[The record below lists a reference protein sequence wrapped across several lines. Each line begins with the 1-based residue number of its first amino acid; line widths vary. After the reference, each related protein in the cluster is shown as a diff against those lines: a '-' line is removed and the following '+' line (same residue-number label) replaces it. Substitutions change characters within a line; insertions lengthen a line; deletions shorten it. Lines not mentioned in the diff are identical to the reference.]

1 MDGGGGE
8 DGVDRSDLGAEA
20 VVAAAA
26 MASAAAD
33 ATELQRL
40 EAALLHQNTEASPG
54 QPSLGAE
61 EMPVMSP

>member
-1 MDGGGGE
+1 MDGCGGE

-26 MASAAAD
+26 VASAD
-33 ATELQRL
+33 AHELQRQ
-40 EAALLHQNTEASPG
+40 AALLHQITEVSPG

-61 EMPVMSP
+61 EMPVMSH